1 MTDIEQKGTLEFCA
15 PKFLFCCE
23 ELPFVRMH
31 IFSVKAVSGWM
42 KMKKTLVGILVFD
55 MIMGML
61 CLWAGGKRQ
70 DTTAPASQEVSTGKI
85 TGEEDVVK
93 KIALTFD
100 DGPHPRYTEQ
110 LLDGLKERNV
120 VATFFV
126 TGENAQNYPNI
137 IRREQEEGHLIG
149 NHTYSHIQL
158 TSGNRETFR
167 EELVKTNEIL
177 ENITG
182 EKVSFVRPPYGSW
195 DKSFEKELNMFP
207 VLWNIDPLDWCSH
220 NAECTA
226 AKVVEKAGD
235 GDIILMHDYYDTS
248 VTAAL
253 EVVDV
258 LQKRG
263 FQFVTVEE
271 ILFD

>member
-85 TGEEDVVK
+85 TGEEDVAK

-126 TGENAQNYPNI
+126 IGENAQNYPNI

-220 NAECTA
+220 NAECIA
-226 AKVVEKAGD
+226 AKVVENAGD

>member
-1 MTDIEQKGTLEFCA
+1 MTDIEQKGTLEFCI

-23 ELPFVRMH
+23 ELPVVRMH

-70 DTTAPASQEVSTGKI
+70 DITEPASQEVSAGKI
-85 TGEEDVVK
+85 AGEEDVAK

-220 NAECTA
+220 NAECIA